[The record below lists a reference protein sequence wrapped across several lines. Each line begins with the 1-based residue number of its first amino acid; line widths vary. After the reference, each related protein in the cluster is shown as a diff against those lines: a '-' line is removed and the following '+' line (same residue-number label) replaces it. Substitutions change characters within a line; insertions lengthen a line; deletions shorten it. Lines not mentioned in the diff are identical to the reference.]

1 MAAMFT
7 FDLKNPMENKGYWVE
22 SEYILQFLWTSSQN
36 LLLEVN
42 FDSTIDE
49 DAVDWQEIRSNRC
62 IFEDPNNISALS
74 SLQETSLS
82 SMLT

>member
-49 DAVDWQEIRSNRC
+49 DAVD
-62 IFEDPNNISALS
+62 
-74 SLQETSLS
+74 
-82 SMLT
+82 

>member
-7 FDLKNPMENKGYWVE
+7 FDLKKPMENKGYWVE
-22 SEYILQFLWTSSQN
+22 SEYILQFLWTLSQN

-49 DAVDWQEIRSNRC
+49 DAVD
-62 IFEDPNNISALS
+62 
-74 SLQETSLS
+74 
-82 SMLT
+82 